1 MNTKQKQ
8 AIVKKLLEIGE
19 KPRDPETGDYMYAGP
34 NNRPANKLVNDL
46 KNNPHA
52 FVIACVLDRQVS
64 AEIAWSAPYKLK
76 QRIGNFE
83 FPTLRAFS
91 QEDWRKHL
99 GPQKDGGVLHRLWKN
114 VMPKC
119 LHSATAV
126 IDKYSDG
133 TGDASRIWSG
143 SLFGKDVVNRFK
155 EIHGVG
161 DKIGNMAVRIL
172 VTNHAVKTDN
182 RSIDVSVDVHIERV
196 FCRLGLVEKSS
207 SKSKMK
213 KAIINTARELHP
225 EFPGLIDPP
234 IFHIGRDFC
243 HKRNP
248 DCGKCHMR
256 ALCDYAIKRKR

>member
-8 AIVKKLLEIGE
+8 EIVKRLFEIGE
-19 KPRDPETGDYMYAGP
+19 KPRDPETGDCMYAGP
-34 NNRPANKLVNDL
+34 NNRPANRLVNDL
-46 KNNPHA
+46 EHNSHA
-52 FVIACVLDRQVS
+52 FVIACVLDRQVP

-83 FPTLRAFS
+83 FSTLRAFS

-99 GPQKDGGVLHRLWKN
+99 GPQKDGGVLHRLWEN

-119 LHSATAV
+119 LHSAITV
-126 IDKYSDG
+126 IDKYSD
-133 TGDASRIWSG
+133 DAGNAACMWSDNP
-143 SLFGKDVVNRFK
+143 LGKDVVNRFK

-172 VTNHAVKTDN
+172 VTNHAVKMDT
-182 RSIDVSVDVHIERV
+182 RSIDVSVDVHIEKV
-196 FCRLGLVEKSS
+196 FYRLGLVEKSA

-213 KAIINTARELHP
+213 KAIINMARELHP

-248 DCGKCHMR
+248 NCGECHMR
-256 ALCDYAIKRKR
+256 LLCDYAIKRKR